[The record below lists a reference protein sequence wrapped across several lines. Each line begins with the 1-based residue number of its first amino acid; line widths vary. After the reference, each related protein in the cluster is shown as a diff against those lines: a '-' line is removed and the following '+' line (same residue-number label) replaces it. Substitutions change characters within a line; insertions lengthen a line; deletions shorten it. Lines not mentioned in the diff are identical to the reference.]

1 MVVIVDKTEVKKEK
15 PKKVYVKKR
24 KPLVKIGSK
33 IITIETGRGDAN
45 KGKDSAEV
53 MQCKKLKISECNKK
67 DCLWF
72 NAFSM
77 FNCDNPDYL
86 SCKNNNF
93 NEFETL
99 EK

>member
-1 MVVIVDKTEVKKEK
+1 MVVIVDKTEVKKKK
-15 PKKVYVKKR
+15 PKKVYVKKG
-24 KPLVKIGSK
+24 KPPVKIGLK

-45 KGKDSAEV
+45 KGKDSAVV
-53 MQCKKLKISECNKK
+53 MKNKRPKISECNKK
-67 DCLWF
+67 NCLWF

-93 NEFETL
+93 NEFE